1 MMDRNET
8 MVFAFRWDGEREGQ
22 LGSGLKDGGIW
33 HAECRS
39 FEELLEEQNTLMGKG
54 FTILG

>member
-22 LGSGLKDGGIW
+22 LGSGLEGNFGGVHRVVASVIEHGLQRRAAGGAE
-33 HAECRS
+33 HAH
-39 FEELLEEQNTLMGKG
+39 G
-54 FTILG
+54 